1 MPEVFV
7 GAGSND
13 SAEMHLAR
21 GVALLVEHYGDVSCS
36 PVYRNP
42 AVGFDG
48 DDFLNFVIRLSTD
61 ESMAQVMA
69 RLRTIEDCCGRTRDG
84 AKFSPR
90 TLDFDLLLYG
100 DVVSEDPAVDVPRDE
115 ILKYPFVLK
124 PLADLVP
131 EHRHPLT
138 RQTYSTLWAAMAK
151 AGPVELTPVAWAPQP
166 QAR

>member
-1 MPEVFV
+1 M
-7 GAGSND
+7 AGND
-13 SAEMHLAR
+13 PAHLR
-21 GVALLVEHYGDVSCS
+21 QLVVDHIT
-36 PVYRNP
+36 RQ
-42 AVGFDG
+42 GF
-48 DDFLNFVIRLSTD
+48 
-61 ESMAQVMA
+61 
-69 RLRTIEDCCGRTRDG
+69 
-84 AKFSPR
+84 
-90 TLDFDLLLYG
+90 Y
-100 DVVSEDPAVDVPRDE
+100 VVSEDPAVDVPRDE